1 MLSQEYYEYN
11 HSKIDY
17 KINKYT
23 YKCQKVAFIVGCVI
37 EIANL
42 LDIFIVSKR
51 LMLWGFLAYMAFF
64 LTTAAFCKFVDLH
77 KPWVKYVLI
86 LNTVAVVTIS
96 GIIFTY
102 HTVLLCV
109 FPLLLAVQYSDKK
122 VLVYTYV
129 LTVISISMVVMVG
142 YYWGLCDANMLTLT
156 TKTTR
161 EYMND
166 AGIVQLTAI
175 NDNPWVTLPLYYIL
189 PRCLI
194 VFMFVPVIRSISS
207 NVMEYTEYALSM
219 KKLSETD
226 GMTGL
231 YNKNKY
237 LQMLEETY
245 PKVERAAVIFWDV
258 NNLKIINDTLGHIE
272 GDYAITSIAAIIKEL
287 TNERR
292 KAYRIGGDE
301 FVMVVENPQENEV
314 NLLVEQYKNALEQK
328 NSFSKFQISAA
339 VGYAVGAGSDIKE
352 TAGKADEQMY
362 LEKKEWKSNSKNNM

>member
-11 HSKIDY
+11 QSKIDY

-23 YKCQKVAFIVGCVI
+23 FKCQKVAFMVGCVI
-37 EIANL
+37 EIGNL
-42 LDIFIVSKR
+42 LNIFIVSKR
-51 LMLWGFLAYMAFF
+51 LMLWGFLAYLVFF

-86 LNTVAVVTIS
+86 LNTVAVVTIA

-122 VLVYTYV
+122 VLTYTYV
-129 LTVISISMVVMVG
+129 LTVISIFLVVMVG

-166 AGIVQLTAI
+166 AGIVELTVI
-175 NDNPWVTLPLYYIL
+175 NDNPWVTLPLYYVF

-194 VFMFVPVIRSISS
+194 VLMFVPVIRSISS
-207 NVMEYTEYALSM
+207 NVMEYTEYAVSM
-219 KKLSETD
+219 KRLSETD

-245 PKVERAAVIFWDV
+245 PGVEEAAVLFWDV
-258 NNLKIINDTLGHIE
+258 NNLKMINDTLGHTE
-272 GDYAITSIAAIIKEL
+272 GDYVITSVASVIKEL

-301 FVMVVENPQENEV
+301 FVMVVENPGENEIK
-314 NLLVEQYKNALEQK
+314 LLLEQYRSAMERR
-328 NSFSKFQISAA
+328 NSFSKIQISVA
-339 VGYAVGAGSDIKE
+339 VGYAVGPGSDIKE

-362 LEKKEWKSNSKNNM
+362 LEKKAWKKNKK